1 MIPGPF
7 RALALTLCALLAG
20 CPGDPRPYNNHD
32 LALLTS
38 YAAKE
43 MCSCVFVM
51 RKDEAFCLR
60 FTRASPNLRTVR
72 VDHERR
78 EVEAQA
84 VLAWGARARWISQ
97 REGCR
102 LVQ

>member
-1 MIPGPF
+1 MK
-7 RALALTLCALLAG
+7 RLLTALCVALTMGTLAG

-32 LALLTS
+32 LRLLTA

-51 RKDEAFCLR
+51 RKDEPFCLR
-60 FTRASPNLRTVR
+60 FTKASPDLRTVR
-72 VDHERR
+72 VDRERR

-84 VLAWGARARWISQ
+84 VLAWGARARYISA

-102 LVQ
+102 LVE

>member
-1 MIPGPF
+1 MK
-7 RALALTLCALLAG
+7 RALLTAITAAAALAG

-51 RKDEAFCLR
+51 HKDEQFCLR

-72 VDHERR
+72 IDRERR

-84 VLAWGARARWISQ
+84 VLAWGARARFISQ

-102 LVQ
+102 LLR

>member
-1 MIPGPF
+1 MKTLL
-7 RALALTLCALLAG
+7 RAALASVALVLAG

-51 RKDEAFCLR
+51 HKDEAFCLR
-60 FTRASPNLRTVR
+60 WTRANPNLRTVR
-72 VDHERR
+72 VDHARR
-78 EVEAQA
+78 EVETQA
-84 VLAWGARARWISQ
+84 VLSWGARARWISQ

-102 LVQ
+102 LD